1 MSMLWFYYTVLSL
14 LLLITPPSHTA
25 SWRVFFYMDSS
36 DKLSDMAIK
45 NITDMM
51 RGQPQDTI
59 ELLVQLHAYNNMALR
74 YQVTPQGLVFIDEV
88 MLTGNGQQDMI
99 DGARWGFSNT
109 TADHT
114 MFIIS
119 NHGYGIL
126 DPVWNATTQQYE
138 IKHDAPSASCS
149 VKRSASAHYHTNHKG
164 YVFNNVT
171 HTYVTNAELIT
182 ALDTITHSILPTTP
196 IDIIAFDTC
205 MGAMF
210 EVAYQIAPFARYLVG
225 NQTCSLM
232 DGFDYQGVVSV
243 LNKERNTP
251 SDVAA
256 GMVRAFD
263 AYYTRNDPSGV
274 YTHTAL
280 DLSLVEQMRVVLDT
294 IIEQAIALPN
304 AQALLSDVR
313 NEAPRFCMWPMYTD
327 IVEFFNILGR
337 KLSTWPQSDQTRSVI
352 HAIQQ
357 LSDTNNRMIV
367 ARCGGFSTS
376 DLAHGSAIYCPYNH
390 VDSSYRQT
398 VFAHACQ
405 WITLLDLVCPNVTM
419 ATDTPGW
426 FVS

>member
-1 MSMLWFYYTVLSL
+1 MSIVWLRHILISL
-14 LLLITPPSHTA
+14 LLLITPASYAA
-25 SWRVFFYMDSS
+25 SWRIFFYMDSS

-51 RGQPQDTI
+51 RGNPNDTI
-59 ELLVQLHAYNNMALR
+59 ELLVQLHAYNNVVLR
-74 YQVTPQGLVFIDEV
+74 YRVSQKGLHFVEETN
-88 MLTGNGQQDMI
+88 LSGNGQQDMI

-119 NHGYGIL
+119 NHGWGIL
-126 DPVWNATTQQYE
+126 DPVWNTTAEQYE
-138 IKHDAPSASCS
+138 IQFDAPSTACP
-149 VKRSASAHYHTNHKG
+149 VKRSISAQQHQHHRG

-171 HTYVTNAELIT
+171 HTYVTNEALIT
-182 ALDTITHSILPTTP
+182 ALDTITNNILSRP

-205 MGAMF
+205 MGTMF
-210 EVAYQIAPFARYLVG
+210 EVAYQIAPFAHYLVG

-232 DGFDYQGVVSV
+232 DGFDYQGIMSV
-243 LNKERNTP
+243 LNQEHNTP
-251 SDVAA
+251 SCVAA

-263 AYYTRNDPSGV
+263 AYYTRNDPSGI

-280 DLSLVEQMRVVLDT
+280 DLALVEPMRVTLDT
-294 IIEQAIALPN
+294 IIEHAIALPN
-304 AQALLSDVR
+304 AQTLLSDVR

-327 IVEFFNILGR
+327 LVEFLNIVRR
-337 KLSTWPQSDQTRSVI
+337 KLSTAPQSAQASAII

-357 LSDTNNRMIV
+357 LSDINNQMII

-376 DLAHGSAIYCPYNH
+376 GLAHGSAIYCPYNH

-398 VFAHACQ
+398 VFARACQ
-405 WITLLDLVCPNVTM
+405 WIRLLDLVCPYTVVE
-419 ATDTPGW
+419 TDVPGW
-426 FVS
+426 SVS